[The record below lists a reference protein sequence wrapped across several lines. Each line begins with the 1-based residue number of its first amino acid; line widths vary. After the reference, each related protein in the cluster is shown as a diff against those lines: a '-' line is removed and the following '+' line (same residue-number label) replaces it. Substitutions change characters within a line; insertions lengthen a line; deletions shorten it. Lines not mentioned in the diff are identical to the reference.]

1 MESKGFKMIKYPLM
15 RNNFNKSDFK
25 PIIDLLSKNDPKLTQ
40 GSNVEKFEIE
50 WSKWLGVKHKVSFC
64 KLWFVS

>member
-1 MESKGFKMIKYPLM
+1 MYLLNLKILEVKLWFMNQKGFKMIKYPLM

-40 GSNVEKFEIE
+40 GSNVEKI
-50 WSKWLGVKHKVSFC
+50 
-64 KLWFVS
+64 